1 MVFNE
6 GEYMPKLK
14 HYDLSQLKE
23 EQLAYLAGFI
33 DGEGCFF
40 IGRFNTVSL
49 PTRMRYMNY
58 HTILKI
64 SNNNLDVLNWIS
76 KTFYART
83 TVHNKKTK
91 DKTRN
96 FITYDCYFTGNLLL
110 PFLIIK
116 KPQAEI
122 MLKMR
127 ATFPRSGSIG
137 QTKVSQEVLDLRAEL
152 HREMHRLNSRFK
164 NHPLK
169 EDLYNN
175 LAPCLPSA

>member
-1 MVFNE
+1 
-6 GEYMPKLK
+6 MPKLK

-40 IGRFNTVSL
+40 IGRFNTVSK
-49 PTRMRYMNY
+49 PTGLKYLNY

-64 SNNNLDVLNWIS
+64 SNNNREVLDWIS

-83 TVHNKKTK
+83 TLFNKKTK

-96 FITYDCYFTGNLLL
+96 FITYDCYFTGNLLTDL
-110 PFLIIK
+110 TELLMPFLIIK
-116 KPQAEI
+116 KPQAEV

-137 QTKVSQEVLDLRAEL
+137 QTHITQEILALRAEL

-164 NHPLK
+164 NNPLK